1 MKRLNIHCIKH
12 AHFEN
17 EGSIAEWVKEKN
29 YQLNSTRIWLNE
41 PFSDSE
47 SIDGLIIMGGP
58 MSVNDEEQ
66 YPWLKREKQF
76 IAQVIRDKKPVL
88 GICLGAQLIANVLG
102 AQVFKAPQKEIG
114 WWTIT
119 TFPSN
124 YWETKGTLTTFLWHG
139 ETFTLPEGATLLA
152 SSEAIAHQGFSYGEK
167 VVGIQFHPEVTP
179 DGIKN
184 LIQHCSSDL
193 SIGNFIQ
200 PTNAMLSNKDFYEE
214 NKKLLFTLLEKLFG

>member
-1 MKRLNIHCIKH
+1 MKRLNIQCIKH

-17 EGSIAEWVKEKN
+17 EGFIAEWIKRKDH
-29 YQLNSTRIWLNE
+29 QLNSTHIWLDE
-41 PFSDSE
+41 PFPLPD

-66 YPWLKREKQF
+66 YHWLKEEKQF
-76 IAQVIRDKKPVL
+76 IAQVIQKKIPVL

-102 AQVFKAPQKEIG
+102 AQVLKAPQKEIG
-114 WWTIT
+114 WWPIT

-124 YWETKGTLTTFLWHG
+124 YWETNKILTTFLWHG
-139 ETFTLPEGATLLA
+139 ETFTLPKNATLLA

-179 DGIKN
+179 EGIKN
-184 LIQHCSSDL
+184 LIQNCCSDL
-193 SIGNFIQ
+193 TQGKFIQ
-200 PTNAMLSNKDFYEE
+200 TADEMFSNKSFFED
-214 NKKLLFTLLEKLFG
+214 NKKLLFALLEKLFK